1 MIPRKVNNR
10 GTDWKRER
18 EKGGNRGKKKRV
30 MASKYDDD
38 DDDRSF
44 FLGLVTKQFY
54 MSKKS
59 TKICLLSLD

>member
-1 MIPRKVNNR
+1 M
-10 GTDWKRER
+10 RER
-18 EKGGNRGKKKRV
+18 ERGGNRGKEKRV
-30 MASKYDDD
+30 MVSKYDD

-44 FLGLVTKQFY
+44 FLGLVTKQFN